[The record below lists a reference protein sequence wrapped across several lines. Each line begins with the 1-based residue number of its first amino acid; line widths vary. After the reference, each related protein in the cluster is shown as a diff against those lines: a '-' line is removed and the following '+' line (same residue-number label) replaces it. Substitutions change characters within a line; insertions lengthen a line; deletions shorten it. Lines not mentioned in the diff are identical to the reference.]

1 MSNKWNDDL
10 RRRMEQYEAP
20 APDDLFDDIM
30 SALPAE
36 APAAPVVRLWPRRI
50 AIAAAIAV
58 AIAAGYLTLITPMP
72 IVDDVV
78 AIAEPDTEPSYL
90 QQSAPT
96 SEQAS
101 LLADAT
107 AEKTPQPK
115 LRAQQPIARKQ
126 PQPSAELTPVPPP
139 PAEVMESHAEEQSS
153 PEEPT
158 VERKNTT
165 QRSAQPR
172 TTQQRATQPSR
183 ERIVAMAP
191 RKNAGRLSMSLLAA
205 GLTAGKNIHSTQQ
218 VFMVSS
224 TLYGVRNDEIG
235 ESEATDVLLHD
246 EERAI
251 ASKRHHRTP
260 IRAGVTLR
268 YNLSDRW
275 AIESGVTYTNLSSE
289 TSLGNRSNYY
299 DERTTLHY
307 IGLPVNA
314 VYNIYQSRRFAVYAS
329 AGVIMEKAISGSM
342 RTDYFLNGENINT
355 LRSDVRIKPLQWGVN
370 AAAGVQYNFS
380 PWMAI
385 YAEPGIGYH
394 FDNGT
399 TIETLYNERPL
410 DFNLG
415 VGLRFTLR

>member
-36 APAAPVVRLWPRRI
+36 APTTPVVRLWPRRI
-50 AIAAAIAV
+50 AIAAAVAV

-72 IVDDVV
+72 IADDVV
-78 AIAEPDTEPSYL
+78 AVAEPAAEPSYL
-90 QQSAPT
+90 PQSAPT
-96 SEQAS
+96 SEQAP

-107 AEKTPQPK
+107 AEKTPQP
-115 LRAQQPIARKQ
+115 
-126 PQPSAELTPVPPP
+126 SAELTPVPLP
-139 PAEVMESHAEEQSS
+139 PAEVMESHTEEQSS

-172 TTQQRATQPSR
+172 TTQQRATQPPR

-191 RKNAGRLSMSLLAA
+191 RKNAGRLSMSLLAS

-251 ASKRHHRTP
+251 SSKRHHRTP
-260 IRAGVTLR
+260 IRVGVTLR

-299 DERTTLHY
+299 DERTSLHY

-314 VYNIYQSRRFAVYAS
+314 VYNIYQSRRLAVYAS
-329 AGVIMEKAISGSM
+329 AGVMVEKAISGSM

>member
-1 MSNKWNDDL
+1 M
-10 RRRMEQYEAP
+10 
-20 APDDLFDDIM
+20 
-30 SALPAE
+30 
-36 APAAPVVRLWPRRI
+36 
-50 AIAAAIAV
+50 
-58 AIAAGYLTLITPMP
+58 
-72 IVDDVV
+72 
-78 AIAEPDTEPSYL
+78 
-90 QQSAPT
+90 
-96 SEQAS
+96 
-101 LLADAT
+101 
-107 AEKTPQPK
+107 
-115 LRAQQPIARKQ
+115 
-126 PQPSAELTPVPPP
+126 
-139 PAEVMESHAEEQSS
+139 
-153 PEEPT
+153 
-158 VERKNTT
+158 
-165 QRSAQPR
+165 
-172 TTQQRATQPSR
+172 
-183 ERIVAMAP
+183 
-191 RKNAGRLSMSLLAA
+191 
-205 GLTAGKNIHSTQQ
+205 
-218 VFMVSS
+218 
-224 TLYGVRNDEIG
+224 
-235 ESEATDVLLHD
+235 
-246 EERAI
+246 
-251 ASKRHHRTP
+251 
-260 IRAGVTLR
+260 TLR

-329 AGVIMEKAISGSM
+329 AGVIVEKAISGSM

-355 LRSDVRIKPLQWGVN
+355 LRSNVRIKPLQWGVN